1 MKYGIVC
8 RLEAPAVSLS
18 SRPATA
24 RHNSEAGAQPA
35 ASARR
40 EGGRPRGAAGLPRR
54 ASNTVSRR
62 PGLGLGISVRGL
74 LVKLFWDLGEE
85 EQEGTFV
92 CRGC

>member
-24 RHNSEAGAQPA
+24 RHNSEAGAQRRRLGSEGRGTAKGAGRAPMKGFKHRVQE
-35 ASARR
+35 ARLR
-40 EGGRPRGAAGLPRR
+40 AGNFFPRLACC
-54 ASNTVSRR
+54 
-62 PGLGLGISVRGL
+62 LG
-74 LVKLFWDLGEE
+74 DLGEK